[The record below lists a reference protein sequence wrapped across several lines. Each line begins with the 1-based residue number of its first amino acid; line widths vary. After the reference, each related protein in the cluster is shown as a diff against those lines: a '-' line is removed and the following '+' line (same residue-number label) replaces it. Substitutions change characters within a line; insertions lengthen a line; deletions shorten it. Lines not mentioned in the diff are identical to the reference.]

1 MRKALIIVLCL
12 LPVAQG
18 CGGDDNEPRYLS
30 SKEIQAVKTKI
41 EHKDAFGGPVSMEK
55 GAKIYSFP
63 PDPYLKE
70 EQGIDFP
77 TNAAAKISVGV
88 NNIRSCGWSCDSV
101 SDVRLNSGLL
111 NEKRYGSKGRFAEW
125 KFRCNDGRD
134 SYEVKEITGIV
145 GPSTAAKLLS
155 GPFIVCKHKCR
166 DLSENDLFT
175 QERENPEREGCF
187 D

>member
-1 MRKALIIVLCL
+1 MILDK
-12 LPVAQG
+12 PGVA
-18 CGGDDNEPRYLS
+18 
-30 SKEIQAVKTKI
+30 A
-41 EHKDAFGGPVSMEK
+41 
-55 GAKIYSFP
+55 
-63 PDPYLKE
+63 
-70 EQGIDFP
+70 GIH
-77 TNAAAKISVGV
+77 AAANISVGV
-88 NNIRSCGWSCDSV
+88 DNIRSCGWSCDSV